1 MGYMSQLIPCLRE
14 RIFPPEDA
22 FWGTQYGCDA
32 DTGNAGTAATQAAQD
47 PTRLRRLLSPFGTR
61 KLRRCRMRP
70 RFRALTHGEATEV
83 RDLELHALRARVQ
96 VRDLEANRNDRR
108 SRSGSLTA
116 RPVPLEATRLWP
128 EEFLRR
134 TRSGTPRVLDQTHQ
148 RRVSAVAGAPD
159 RDPRRVGIAL
169 RDGP

>member
-1 MGYMSQLIPCLRE
+1 MEYMSQLIPCLRE
-14 RIFPPEDA
+14 SIFPPRTLFEA
-22 FWGTQYGCDA
+22 HQHGCDA
-32 DTGNAGTAATQAAQD
+32 YTGHAGTAAPQAAQD

-61 KLRRCRMRP
+61 KRRRCRMRP
-70 RFRALTHGEATEV
+70 RFRAVAHGEATEV

-128 EEFLRR
+128 EEFLR
-134 TRSGTPRVLDQTHQ
+134 
-148 RRVSAVAGAPD
+148 PD
-159 RDPRRVGIAL
+159 RTSGPAARYWVGDAEL
-169 RDGP
+169 APGGAVSGRLSDS

>member
-32 DTGNAGTAATQAAQD
+32 YTGNAGTAATQAAQD

-96 VRDLEANRNDRR
+96 VRDLEPSRNERRNR
-108 SRSGSLTA
+108 SRSVASPVLLSKPTGTRPGSASSTTA
-116 RPVPLEATRLWP
+116 
-128 EEFLRR
+128 
-134 TRSGTPRVLDQTHQ
+134 Q
-148 RRVSAVAGAPD
+148 AG
-159 RDPRRVGIAL
+159 PRRYCVGNAAL
-169 RDGP
+169 AAGGAVSGRLSDS